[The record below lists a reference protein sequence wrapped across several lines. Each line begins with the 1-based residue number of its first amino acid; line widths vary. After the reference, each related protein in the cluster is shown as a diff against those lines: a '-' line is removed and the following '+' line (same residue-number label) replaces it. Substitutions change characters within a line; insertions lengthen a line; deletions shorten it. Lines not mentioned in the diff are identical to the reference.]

1 MAAGRRKKPDVLKI
15 VQGTSRPD
23 RSSKTKDLQEPAP
36 ISPPGWLEESALPHF
51 AVLVGRIS
59 ALKLDSATYTE
70 NLAMAATRM
79 AEIEACNAEIKARGR
94 VIESDVRGG
103 GKSTR
108 ANPAVAMRNEA
119 MRHLQSLLAEF
130 GLSPSSIGRAAGS
143 APGERKKTEQ
153 KSFGAL

>member
-1 MAAGRRKKPDVLKI
+1 
-15 VQGTSRPD
+15 
-23 RSSKTKDLQEPAP
+23 
-36 ISPPGWLEESALPHF
+36 
-51 AVLVGRIS
+51 
-59 ALKLDSATYTE
+59 
-70 NLAMAATRM
+70 MAATRM
-79 AEIEACNAEIKARGR
+79 AEIQACTKEIKDRGR

-130 GLSPSSIGRAAGS
+130 GLSPSSIGRASGA
-143 APGERKKTEQ
+143 ATGEKKKPEQ